1 MLTIRRK
8 YGVVLSIIFIVFIVI
23 SNIILNRF
31 FYKNF
36 KEHITT
42 DMEKNYQVSLSSL
55 NDYLAINNIYKDELT
70 LSNLNNN
77 IVNFILNRVYCQG
90 ALYDLNGNLLLK
102 GTINEN
108 EVDLNIYAISEETL
122 NIVKDNKAII
132 DIERRSDSIIGK
144 VSYLIYGKNK
154 QPIGIMMLTNNY
166 EKEYIRNENINRLVN
181 YIFSGLFLIIIIS
194 IYFLSSKI
202 VTPLILLKN
211 KVSEVGKGNYPS
223 KINITSN
230 DEVGVLVD
238 SFNLMSEKLK
248 RKDEQEKNI
257 FRNITHE
264 LKSPI
269 TSISG
274 YAQILSEDNF
284 KDEEFK
290 AIAIK
295 RIVLECN
302 RMNELVGTLLDI
314 SKQISDLEDYSF
326 ENVDLK
332 YILNNVVQA
341 NLLRIKEKSLEIIN
355 EANDISIKGN
365 KQYLY
370 ILVNNLV
377 ENAVKYSNNNSKI
390 VIELKELNEYIIFSI
405 LSEGKSI
412 PFEKKESIFEPFV
425 KVDGISKNKKNSHG
439 LGLYICKNIVEA
451 HNGKIEVEV
460 DGNKSKFI
468 VEFENFNTLET
479 S

>member
-8 YGVVLSIIFIVFIVI
+8 YGVVLSLIFIVFIII
-23 SNIILNRF
+23 SNIILNKF

-36 KEHITT
+36 KEYITN
-42 DMEKNYQVSLSSL
+42 DMKKNYEVSLSSL
-55 NDYLAINNIYKDELT
+55 NDYLAINNINKNEMTVSD
-70 LSNLNNN
+70 LNNN
-77 IVNFILNRVYCQG
+77 VIDFILNRAYCLG
-90 ALYDLNGNLLLK
+90 ALYDLNGKLLLK
-102 GTINEN
+102 GVINEK
-108 EVDLNIYAISEETL
+108 ELDLNIYGISEETL

-132 DIERRSDSIIGK
+132 DIERRPNNIIGK
-144 VSYLIYGKNK
+144 VSYLIYGKNN
-154 QPIGIMMLTNNY
+154 QAIGVIMLTNSY
-166 EKEYIRNENINRLVN
+166 EKEYIRNKNINELVN
-181 YIFSGLFLIIIIS
+181 YIFTGLFLIILIS

-202 VTPLILLKN
+202 VNPLILLKN
-211 KVSEVGKGNYPS
+211 KVSEVGKGSYPS

-257 FRNITHE
+257 FKNITHE

-284 KDEEFK
+284 QNEEFK

-295 RIVLECN
+295 RIIFECK

-314 SKQISDLEDYSF
+314 SKQISDLEDYSY
-326 ENVDLK
+326 ENVNLRF
-332 YILNNVVQA
+332 ILNDIVQA
-341 NLLRIKEKSLEIIN
+341 KLISIKEKSLEIIN
-355 EANDISIKGN
+355 ETNDISVKGN

-377 ENAVKYSNNNSKI
+377 ENAVKYSDNNSKI
-390 VIELKELNEYIIFSI
+390 VIKLKNINEHTIFSI
-405 LSEGKSI
+405 SSQGKAI
-412 PFEKKESIFEPFV
+412 PIEKKESIFEPFI
-425 KVDGISKNKKNSHG
+425 KVDDTSKNKKNSHG
-439 LGLYICKNIVEA
+439 LGLYICKSIVEA
-451 HNGKIEVEV
+451 HNATIEVEV
-460 DGNKSKFI
+460 DGTKSKFI
-468 VEFENFNTLET
+468 VKFTNVNTLET

>member
-8 YGVVLSIIFIVFIVI
+8 YGIVLSVIFIVFIII
-23 SNIILNRF
+23 SNMILNKF
-31 FYKNF
+31 FYRNF
-36 KEHITT
+36 KEYITN
-42 DMEKNYQVSLSSL
+42 DMEKNYEVSFSSL
-55 NDYLAINNIYKDELT
+55 NDYLAINNIDKNEMIV
-70 LSNLNNN
+70 SNLNNN
-77 IVNFILNRVYCQG
+77 VINFILNRVYCQG

-102 GTINEN
+102 GTIDEN
-108 EVDLNIYAISEETL
+108 ELDLNIYGISEETL

-154 QPIGIMMLTNNY
+154 QPIGVMMLTNNY
-166 EKEYIRNENINRLVN
+166 EKEYMRNKNINKLVN
-181 YIFSGLFLIIIIS
+181 YIFTGLFLIILVS

-202 VTPLILLKN
+202 VNPLILLKN
-211 KVSEVGKGNYPS
+211 KVSEVGKGSYPS

-248 RKDEQEKNI
+248 KKDEQEKNI

-284 KDEEFK
+284 QDEEFK

-295 RIVLECN
+295 RIVFECK

-314 SKQISDLEDYSF
+314 SKQISDLEDYAF
-326 ENVDLK
+326 ENVNLK
-332 YILNNVVQA
+332 YILNDIVQA
-341 NLLRIKEKSLEIIN
+341 NLISIKEKSLEIIN
-355 EANDISIKGN
+355 ETNDISINGN
-365 KQYLY
+365 RQYLY

-377 ENAVKYSNNNSKI
+377 ENAIKYSNYNSKI
-390 VIELKELNEYIIFSI
+390 IIELKNSNEHKIFSI
-405 LSEGKSI
+405 SSQGKEI
-412 PFEKKESIFEPFV
+412 PIEKKESIFEPFV
-425 KVDGISKNKKNSHG
+425 KVDTTSKNKKNSHG

-451 HNGKIEVEV
+451 HNSTIEVEV

-468 VEFENFNTLET
+468 VKFKNFNTLET

>member
-8 YGVVLSIIFIVFIVI
+8 YGIVLSVIFIVFIII

-31 FYKNF
+31 FYRNF
-36 KEHITT
+36 KEYITN

-55 NDYLAINNIYKDELT
+55 NDYLAINNIYKDEIT
-70 LSNLNNN
+70 LKNLNNN
-77 IVNFILNRVYCQG
+77 IINFILKRAYCQG
-90 ALYDLNGNLLLK
+90 ALYDLNGNLLSK
-102 GTINEN
+102 GRINEN
-108 EVDLNIYAISEETL
+108 EVDLNIYGISEETL
-122 NIVKDNKAII
+122 NTVKENKAII

-181 YIFSGLFLIIIIS
+181 YIFTGLFLIIIIS

-248 RKDEQEKNI
+248 KKDEQEKNI

-284 KDEEFK
+284 QDEEFK

-332 YILNNVVQA
+332 YILNNVLQT
-341 NLLRIKEKSLEIIN
+341 NLIRINEKSLEIIS
-355 EANDISIKGN
+355 EANDVSINGN

-370 ILVNNLV
+370 ILLNNLV
-377 ENAVKYSNNNSKI
+377 ENAVKYSSNNSKI
-390 VIELKELNEYIIFSI
+390 VIELKKFNENIIFSI
-405 LSEGKSI
+405 LSDGKAI
-412 PFEKKESIFEPFV
+412 PIEKKESIFEPFV
-425 KVDGISKNKKNSHG
+425 KVDRNSKNKKNSHG
-439 LGLYICKNIVEA
+439 LGLYIYKNIMKS

-468 VEFENFNTLET
+468 VKFENFNTLET

>member
-8 YGVVLSIIFIVFIVI
+8 YGVVLSIIFIVFIIV

-31 FYKNF
+31 FYRNF
-36 KEHITT
+36 KEYITS
-42 DMEKNYQVSLSSL
+42 DMEKNYQVSFSSL

-70 LSNLNNN
+70 LNNFNNN
-77 IVNFILNRVYCQG
+77 IINFILNRVYCQG
-90 ALYDLNGNLLLK
+90 ALYDLEGNLLLK
-102 GTINEN
+102 GAINEN
-108 EVDLNIYAISEETL
+108 QVDLNIYGISEETL
-122 NIVKDNKAII
+122 NTVKENKAVI
-132 DIERRSDSIIGK
+132 DIERRADSIIGK

-154 QPIGIMMLTNNY
+154 QPIGVMMLTNNY

-181 YIFSGLFLIIIIS
+181 FIFAGLFLIIVIS

-202 VTPLILLKN
+202 VNPLILLKN

-223 KINITSN
+223 KIDITSN
-230 DEVGVLVD
+230 DEVGVLVE

-274 YAQILSEDNF
+274 YAQILSEDSF
-284 KDEEFK
+284 QDEEFK
-290 AIAIK
+290 EIAIK
-295 RIVLECN
+295 RIVHECN

-332 YILNNVVQA
+332 YILSDVLQA
-341 NLLRIKEKSLEIIN
+341 DLVRIKEKSLEIIS
-355 EANDISIKGN
+355 EANDISINGN

-370 ILVNNLV
+370 ILLNNLV

-390 VIELKELNEYIIFSI
+390 VIELKEFNDYIIFSI

-412 PFEKKESIFEPFV
+412 PIEKKESIFEPFV
-425 KVDGISKNKKNSHG
+425 KVDGANKNKKNSHG
-439 LGLYICKNIVEA
+439 LGLYICKNIIEA
-451 HNGKIEVEV
+451 HNGTIELEV

-468 VEFENFNTLET
+468 AKFKKFNTLET

>member
-326 ENVDLK
+326 ENIDLK

-341 NLLRIKEKSLEIIN
+341 NLIRIKEKSLEIIN
-355 EANDISIKGN
+355 EANDISINGN

-390 VIELKELNEYIIFSI
+390 VIELKEFKEYIIFSI

-412 PFEKKESIFEPFV
+412 PIEKKESIFEPFV

-468 VEFENFNTLET
+468 VKFENFNTLET

>member
-1 MLTIRRK
+1 
-8 YGVVLSIIFIVFIVI
+8 
-23 SNIILNRF
+23 
-31 FYKNF
+31 
-36 KEHITT
+36 
-42 DMEKNYQVSLSSL
+42 MEKNYQVSLSSL
-55 NDYLAINNIYKDELT
+55 NDYLAINNINKNEITISD
-70 LSNLNNN
+70 LNNKV
-77 IVNFILNRVYCQG
+77 INFILNRAYCQG

-102 GTINEN
+102 GEINEK
-108 EVDLNIYAISEETL
+108 ELDLNIYWVSEETL
-122 NIVKDNKAII
+122 SIVKDNKAVI
-132 DIERRSDSIIGK
+132 DIERRSNSIIGK

-154 QPIGIMMLTNNY
+154 EAIGVIMLANDY
-166 EKEYIRNENINRLVN
+166 EKEYIRNQNINKLVN
-181 YIFSGLFLIIIIS
+181 YIFTGLFLIILIS

-202 VTPLILLKN
+202 VNPLILLKN
-211 KVSEVGKGNYPS
+211 KVSEVGKGSYPS

-284 KDEEFK
+284 QDEEFK

-295 RIVLECN
+295 RIIFECK

-314 SKQISDLEDYSF
+314 SKQISDLEDYSY
-326 ENVDLK
+326 ENVNLK
-332 YILNNVVQA
+332 FILNDIVQA
-341 NLLRIKEKSLEIIN
+341 NLISIKEKSLEIIN
-355 EANDISIKGN
+355 ETNDISIKGN

-390 VIELKELNEYIIFSI
+390 VIELKDINEHTMFSI
-405 LSEGKSI
+405 SSEGKVI
-412 PFEKKESIFEPFV
+412 PIEKKESIFEPFV
-425 KVDGISKNKKNSHG
+425 KVDSTSKNKRNSHG

-451 HNGKIEVEV
+451 HNATIEVEV

-468 VEFENFNTLET
+468 VKFKNFNTLET
-479 S
+479 Y

>member
-1 MLTIRRK
+1 
-8 YGVVLSIIFIVFIVI
+8 
-23 SNIILNRF
+23 
-31 FYKNF
+31 
-36 KEHITT
+36 
-42 DMEKNYQVSLSSL
+42 MEKNYQVSLSSL

-70 LSNLNNN
+70 LKNLNNN
-77 IVNFILNRVYCQG
+77 IINFILKRAYCQG
-90 ALYDLNGNLLLK
+90 ALYDLNGNLLSK
-102 GTINEN
+102 GRINEN
-108 EVDLNIYAISEETL
+108 EVDLNIYGISEETL
-122 NIVKDNKAII
+122 NTVKENKAII

-181 YIFSGLFLIIIIS
+181 YIFTGLFLIIIIS

-248 RKDEQEKNI
+248 KKDEQEKNI

-284 KDEEFK
+284 QDEEFK

-326 ENVDLK
+326 KNVDLK
-332 YILNNVVQA
+332 YILNNVLQT
-341 NLLRIKEKSLEIIN
+341 NLIRINEKSLEIIS
-355 EANDISIKGN
+355 EANDVSINGN

-370 ILVNNLV
+370 ILLNNLV
-377 ENAVKYSNNNSKI
+377 ENAVNYSNNNSKI
-390 VIELKELNEYIIFSI
+390 VIELKKFNENIIFSI
-405 LSEGKSI
+405 LSDGKAI
-412 PFEKKESIFEPFV
+412 PIEKKESIFEPFV
-425 KVDGISKNKKNSHG
+425 KVDINSKNKKNSHG
-439 LGLYICKNIVEA
+439 LGLYICKNIVES

-468 VEFENFNTLET
+468 VKFENFNTLET

>member
-8 YGVVLSIIFIVFIVI
+8 YGIVLSVIFIVFIII

-31 FYKNF
+31 FYRNF
-36 KEHITT
+36 KEYITN

-70 LSNLNNN
+70 LKNLNNN
-77 IVNFILNRVYCQG
+77 IINFILKRAYCQG
-90 ALYDLNGNLLLK
+90 ALYDLNGNLLSK
-102 GTINEN
+102 GRINEN
-108 EVDLNIYAISEETL
+108 EVDLNIYGISEETL
-122 NIVKDNKAII
+122 NTVKENKAII

-181 YIFSGLFLIIIIS
+181 YIFTGLFLIIIIS

-248 RKDEQEKNI
+248 KKDEQEKNI

-284 KDEEFK
+284 QDEEFK

-326 ENVDLK
+326 KNVDLK
-332 YILNNVVQA
+332 YILNNVLQT
-341 NLLRIKEKSLEIIN
+341 NLIRINEKSLEIIS
-355 EANDISIKGN
+355 EANDVSINGN

-370 ILVNNLV
+370 ILLNNLV
-377 ENAVKYSNNNSKI
+377 ENAVNYSNNNSKI
-390 VIELKELNEYIIFSI
+390 VIELKKFNENIIFSI
-405 LSEGKSI
+405 LSDGKAI
-412 PFEKKESIFEPFV
+412 PIEKKESIFEPFV
-425 KVDGISKNKKNSHG
+425 KVDINSKNKKNSHG
-439 LGLYICKNIVEA
+439 LGLYICKNIVES

-468 VEFENFNTLET
+468 VKFENFNTLET

>member
-8 YGVVLSIIFIVFIVI
+8 YGVLLSAIFIVFIII
-23 SNIILNRF
+23 SNIILNQF

-36 KEHITT
+36 KEYITN

-55 NDYLAINNIYKDELT
+55 NDYLAINNINKNEMTVSD
-70 LSNLNNN
+70 LNNKV
-77 IVNFILNRVYCQG
+77 INFILNRAYCLG

-102 GTINEN
+102 GEINEK
-108 EVDLNIYAISEETL
+108 ELDLNIYEISEETL

-132 DIERRSDSIIGK
+132 DIERRPNSIIGK
-144 VSYLIYGKNK
+144 VSYLIYGKNNK
-154 QPIGIMMLTNNY
+154 AIGVIMLANSY
-166 EKEYIRNENINRLVN
+166 EKDYIRNKNINELVN
-181 YIFSGLFLIIIIS
+181 YIFAGLFLIILIS

-202 VTPLILLKN
+202 VNPLILLKN
-211 KVSEVGKGNYPS
+211 KVSEVGKGRYPS

-230 DEVGVLVD
+230 DEVGILVD

-248 RKDEQEKNI
+248 KKDEQEKNI

-284 KDEEFK
+284 QDEDFK

-295 RIVLECN
+295 RIIFECK
-302 RMNELVGTLLDI
+302 RINELVGTLLDI
-314 SKQISDLEDYSF
+314 SKQISDLEDYYYESI
-326 ENVDLK
+326 NIKL
-332 YILNNVVQA
+332 ILNDIVQA
-341 NLLRIKEKSLEIIN
+341 NLIAIKEKSLEIIN
-355 EANDISIKGN
+355 ETNDISIKGN

-377 ENAVKYSNNNSKI
+377 ENAIKYSNSNSKI
-390 VIELKELNEYIIFSI
+390 IIELKNINEHTIFSI
-405 LSEGKSI
+405 LSQGKVI
-412 PFEKKESIFEPFV
+412 PIEKKESIFEPFV
-425 KVDGISKNKKNSHG
+425 KVDSTSTNKKNSHG

-451 HNGKIEVEV
+451 HNATIEVAI

-468 VEFENFNTLET
+468 VKFTNFNTLET
-479 S
+479 F

>member
-8 YGVVLSIIFIVFIVI
+8 YGIVLSVIFIVFIII

-31 FYKNF
+31 FYRNF
-36 KEHITT
+36 KEYITN

-70 LSNLNNN
+70 LKNLNNN
-77 IVNFILNRVYCQG
+77 IINFILKRAYCQG
-90 ALYDLNGNLLLK
+90 ALYDLNGNLLSK
-102 GTINEN
+102 GRINEN
-108 EVDLNIYAISEETL
+108 EVDLNIYGISEETL
-122 NIVKDNKAII
+122 NTVKENKAII

-181 YIFSGLFLIIIIS
+181 YIFTGLFLIIIIS

-248 RKDEQEKNI
+248 KKDEQEKNI

-284 KDEEFK
+284 QDEEFK

-326 ENVDLK
+326 KNVDLK
-332 YILNNVVQA
+332 YILNNVLQT
-341 NLLRIKEKSLEIIN
+341 NLIRINEKSLEIIS
-355 EANDISIKGN
+355 EANDVSINGN

-370 ILVNNLV
+370 ILLNNLV

-390 VIELKELNEYIIFSI
+390 VIELKKFNENIIFSI
-405 LSEGKSI
+405 LSDGKAISI
-412 PFEKKESIFEPFV
+412 EKKESIFEPFV
-425 KVDGISKNKKNSHG
+425 KVDINSKNKKNSHG
-439 LGLYICKNIVEA
+439 LGLYICKNIVES

-468 VEFENFNTLET
+468 VKFENFNTLET